1 MADGE
6 FLILVGPSG
15 CGKSTALR
23 MVAGLERISDGTISI
38 GDRVVNDVPPKD
50 RDIAMVFQNYALYP
64 HMTVEKNLGFGLR
77 RRRTPREDV
86 GRRVAEISRMLGLD
100 DLLRRRPGQLSGG
113 QRQRVAMGRALVRE
127 PEVFLLDEPLSNLD
141 AKLRVQMRSEL
152 KRLHERIGVTTI
164 YVTHDQVEAITLGER
179 IAVLSDGVLQQV
191 GPPQEVYDHPANVF
205 VAGFIGSPPMNLLTG
220 IARDG
225 RVSVGDVELDDVR
238 APDGEVLVGI
248 RPEGLRPVGQGHA
261 GPAFEVCVDV
271 VEPLGDEVL
280 VHGSVAAPDGVAAI
294 ERRGGDPGRRDRDRP
309 RERDRPA
316 PARGPPGRRLDPPR
330 RDRAERAP
338 TVRPGDRPGDRTD
351 VTGGRTAVVVL
362 SAACARAPRRDRV
375 GPGHSDF
382 RNAAFDRGPTYWV
395 ATDGDDAGPGTRDE
409 PWATLQHAAD
419 SVAPGA
425 TVFVREGVYEQRVEV
440 RTRGRPASRS
450 RSRRLLTNGWC
461 STARRSRS
469 PLGRTR

>member
-1 MADGE
+1 MARVAFDEATKVYPGPVVALDHLTLDVADGE

-23 MVAGLERISDGTISI
+23 MVAGLERISDGTIAI

-77 RRRTPREDV
+77 RRRAPREEV
-86 GRRVAEISRMLGLD
+86 RRRVDEVSRMLGLG

-152 KRLHERIGVTTI
+152 KRLHDRIGVTTI

-205 VAGFIGSPPMNLLTG
+205 VAGFIGSPPMNLLAGTTL
-220 IARDG
+220 DG
-225 RVSVGDVELDDVR
+225 RVTVGEIELEHAG

-248 RPEGLRPVGQGHA
+248 RPEGLRPVGAEHR
-261 GPAFEVCVDV
+261 GPVFEVCVDV

-280 VHGSVAAPDGVAAI
+280 VHGSVAAADGAPATEADGVILAA
-294 ERRGGDPGRRDRDRP
+294 ESESGRASVIVRLP
-309 RERDRPA
+309 PEDRPA
-316 PARGPPGRRLDPPR
+316 TGSLLRVTPAPNALRLFDPANGR
-330 RDRAERAP
+330 AISP
-338 TVRPGDRPGDRTD
+338 T
-351 VTGGRTAVVVL
+351 
-362 SAACARAPRRDRV
+362 
-375 GPGHSDF
+375 
-382 RNAAFDRGPTYWV
+382 
-395 ATDGDDAGPGTRDE
+395 
-409 PWATLQHAAD
+409 
-419 SVAPGA
+419 
-425 TVFVREGVYEQRVEV
+425 
-440 RTRGRPASRS
+440 
-450 RSRRLLTNGWC
+450 
-461 STARRSRS
+461 
-469 PLGRTR
+469 

>member
-1 MADGE
+1 MARVAFDGVTKVYPGPVVAVEDLTLEVADGE

-77 RRRTPREDV
+77 RRRTPHEDV
-86 GRRVAEISRMLGLD
+86 RRRVGEVSRMLGLD

-152 KRLHERIGVTTI
+152 KRLHDRIGVTTI

-205 VAGFIGSPPMNLLTG
+205 VAGFIGSPPMNLLAGT
-220 IARDG
+220 ALDG
-225 RVSVGDVELDDVR
+225 RVTVGEVELEHAG

-248 RPEGLRPVGQGHA
+248 RPEGLRPVGAEHA
-261 GPAFEVCVDV
+261 GPVFEVCVDV

-280 VHGSVAAPDGVAAI
+280 VHGSVAAADGAPATEADGAILAA
-294 ERRGGDPGRRDRDRP
+294 ESESGRASVVVRLP
-309 RERDRPA
+309 PEDRPA
-316 PARGPPGRRLDPPR
+316 TGSLLRVTPAPNALRL
-330 RDRAERAP
+330 
-338 TVRPGDRPGDRTD
+338 
-351 VTGGRTAVVVL
+351 
-362 SAACARAPRRDRV
+362 
-375 GPGHSDF
+375 
-382 RNAAFDRGPTYWV
+382 FD
-395 ATDGDDAGPGTRDE
+395 
-409 PWATLQHAAD
+409 
-419 SVAPGA
+419 
-425 TVFVREGVYEQRVEV
+425 
-440 RTRGRPASRS
+440 PASGR
-450 RSRRLLTNGWC
+450 
-461 STARRSRS
+461 AIS
-469 PLGRTR
+469 PT

>member
-1 MADGE
+1 MARVAFDGVTKVYPGSVVAVDDLTLEVADGE

-77 RRRTPREDV
+77 RRRIPRDDV
-86 GRRVAEISRMLGLD
+86 RHRVGEMSTMLGLD

-152 KRLHERIGVTTI
+152 KRLHERVGVTTI

-179 IAVLSDGVLQQV
+179 IAVLSGGVLQQV

-220 IARDG
+220 ISLDG
-225 RVSVGDVELDDVR
+225 RVSVGDVELDHVR

-248 RPEGLRPVGQGHA
+248 RPEGLRPVGQGHG
-261 GPAFEVCVDV
+261 GPVFEVCVEV

-280 VHGSVAAPDGVAAI
+280 VHGSVAAPDGVAAPEPEEGI
-294 ERRGGDPGRRDRDRP
+294 LASETEAGRAKVIVRLPPEDRP
-309 RERDRPA
+309 DTGSILRVAIA
-316 PARGPPGRRLDPPR
+316 PNALRL
-330 RDRAERAP
+330 
-338 TVRPGDRPGDRTD
+338 
-351 VTGGRTAVVVL
+351 
-362 SAACARAPRRDRV
+362 
-375 GPGHSDF
+375 
-382 RNAAFDRGPTYWV
+382 FD
-395 ATDGDDAGPGTRDE
+395 
-409 PWATLQHAAD
+409 
-419 SVAPGA
+419 
-425 TVFVREGVYEQRVEV
+425 
-440 RTRGRPASRS
+440 PAS
-450 RSRRLLTNGWC
+450 
-461 STARRSRS
+461 
-469 PLGRTR
+469 GRAIPNA